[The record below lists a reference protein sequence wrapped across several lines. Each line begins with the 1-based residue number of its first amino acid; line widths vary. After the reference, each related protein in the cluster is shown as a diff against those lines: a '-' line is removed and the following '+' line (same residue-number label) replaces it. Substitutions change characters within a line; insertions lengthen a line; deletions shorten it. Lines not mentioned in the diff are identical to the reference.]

1 MKYHKGAQLKRYMLS
16 KILLILIMAAII
28 MAKST
33 PYFSQRVKEVMGT
46 PSVPICKRIS
56 IYGAL

>member
-16 KILLILIMAAII
+16 KILLILIMAAILNG
-28 MAKST
+28 KVN

-46 PSVPICKRIS
+46 PSVFLCKRIS